1 METIVRQLNSG
12 EDAQICEQ
20 AAHIIQSGGL
30 VAFPTETV
38 YGLGGNGLDP
48 SAARKIYEAKG
59 RPSDNPL
66 ILHVADLSQI
76 PPLVREFPEKARRLA
91 EALWPG
97 PLTVIL
103 PKSGLVPPEVTG
115 GLETVA
121 IRFPS
126 HPGAQA
132 FIRAA
137 GCPIAAPSANLS
149 GRPSPTNAQ
158 DVLEDLDGRIPL
170 ILDGGESRIGLES
183 TIVDLSGE
191 VPTVLRPGYYGLPQL
206 RELLGTVAVDP
217 AVLRSLEENERPK
230 APGMK
235 YRHYAPKVSLTLV
248 EGEDEARAAYIRK
261 QTKKGKKTAV
271 LICRETLPLYGGGR
285 DLILLPLGSR
295 KDDAEIA
302 RRLFAVLRSLD
313 RLELDR
319 VYSETFGEGPLGE
332 AIMNRLRK
340 AAGFRIIRLPL
351 EEEAEESKAPETE
364 TGLAAASA
372 KAADK

>member
-103 PKSGLVPPEVTG
+103 PKSDMVPPEVTG
-115 GLETVA
+115 GLDTVA

-248 EGEDEARAAYIRK
+248 EGKDEVRAAYIRK
-261 QTKKGKKTAV
+261 QAKKGKKTAV
-271 LICRETLPLYGGGR
+271 LLCRETLPLYGGGR

-351 EEEAEESKAPETE
+351 EEEAEESKAPET
-364 TGLAAASA
+364 GPAATSA

>member
-103 PKSGLVPPEVTG
+103 PKSDLVPPEVTG
-115 GLETVA
+115 GLDTVA

-248 EGEDEARAAYIRK
+248 EGEDEVRAAYIRK
-261 QTKKGKKTAV
+261 QAKKGKKTAV
-271 LICRETLPLYGGGR
+271 LLCRETLPLYGGGR

-351 EEEAEESKAPETE
+351 EEEAEESKASETE
-364 TGLAAASA
+364 TGPAAASA

>member
-235 YRHYAPKVSLTLV
+235 YRHYAPNVSLTLV
-248 EGEDEARAAYIRK
+248 EGEDEVRAAYIRK
-261 QTKKGKKTAV
+261 QAKKGKKTAV
-271 LICRETLPLYGGGR
+271 LLCRETLPLYGGGR

-295 KDDAEIA
+295 KDDTEIA

-364 TGLAAASA
+364 TGPAAASA